1 MSLEHVPDYVLP
13 PSLIG
18 HGELSRMIRDVEVV
32 DGALQAQKVRNEG
45 QATQMPEIGPVLQD
59 FIDQNRLDLTDGK
72 TVLALKEHLR
82 IIKDHAPVVHMT
94 FAVEADNLSL
104 QKLASWLR
112 EEIHPYSLITI
123 GLQPSLVGGV
133 YLRTPNKVHDFTLKA
148 LLKGKRDIIV
158 NELEKL
164 RAR

>member
-18 HGELSRMIRDVEVV
+18 HGELARMIREVEAV
-32 DGALQAQKVRNEG
+32 DGSLQAQKVRAEG
-45 QATQMPEIGPVLQD
+45 QPMHMPEVGPVLQD
-59 FIDQNRLDLTDGK
+59 FIEQNHIDLSDGK

-82 IIKDHAPVVHMT
+82 TIKDHAPVVHMT

-112 EEIHPYSLITI
+112 EEIHPYSLITV

-158 NELEKL
+158 KELEQL

>member
-1 MSLEHVPDYVLP
+1 MSLAHVPDYVLP

-18 HGELSRMIRDVEVV
+18 HGDLARMIREVESV
-32 DGALQAQKVRNEG
+32 DGSLQAQKVRDEG
-45 QATQMPEIGPVLQD
+45 QAAQLPEVGPVLRD
-59 FIDQNRLDLTDGK
+59 FIEANKIDLTDGQA
-72 TVLALKEHLR
+72 VLALKEHLR
-82 IIKDHAPVVHMT
+82 TIKDRAPVVHMT
-94 FAVEADNLSL
+94 FAVDADSFSL
-104 QKLASWLR
+104 QKLAGWLR
-112 EEIHPYSLITI
+112 EEVHPYSLITV